1 MLKNGIILP
10 LINKSYLNNLFTTSF
25 PQNKNSLNNSIHLG
39 KLINETIEL
48 GVLSSIPNKSEIF
61 PNNIFIVHQEHRTT
75 KNRLI
80 FDMSFLNQFIVSPK
94 FSLLKIPSILHIL
107 QKAKFAAKIDLS
119 KAYYH
124 IPIHNSFKKFFTFA
138 FKNKKFCFNNMPF
151 GLSLA
156 PYIFTTIMTAV
167 IVYIRRTYGIIIYSY
182 LDDILILADNHFQ
195 IQYALL
201 KVSDLFGRLGLTI
214 NYKAS
219 VMEPKSII
227 TYLGITFNLNK
238 KTMTLSSRNKTN
250 LLSKINT
257 FIQSPQASL
266 RQIESVV
273 GSLNFAS
280 TYTNLG
286 KNLLQPVIYLMNKK
300 FRFFHRDTLI
310 KTPPQL
316 KRKLIPW
323 LQESLFTPIPITIP
337 LPSLSVFVDASNQ
350 GWGATFIDKNHQ
362 YQEDGK
368 SGGNPSSYKYLRN
381 LSCPKSSHLSN
392 QKRVSHKPILRFQNN
407 NSMSSEARFLET
419 SSKTRDHNY
428 SSKIFE
434 SKQNQN
440 FIPIHSQKNK
450 HFCGFSI
457 QEEKPFS
464 FGNRNESR
472 HLQSPTSETSIQVDD
487 RSIHKREKLQT
498 LSICNLN
505 PFKHSSFRCISSRLE
520 PTRKHIHVSSSI
532 SHQQSDLQTEE
543 NSSNSPCSIDNTQQ
557 TTSTMVLHTSKNL
570 SQQFSPT
577 TRRQL
582 FTNNDIKRLEILS
595 SAPISL
601 NRLVPITSRFSSL
614 SSSLQHKIS
623 SSIRESSS
631 STYQQLWKKLAL
643 FISERYGENK
653 FPYIAIID
661 YFESLID
668 SKYSV
673 SSIPRSRSAFHIPL
687 KYYFPEQDL
696 LQDEIIN
703 LLIKFHQ
710 RQQPKQILEFPS
722 WELDLVLKCLED
734 LDVSS
739 YDQLLEK
746 TLFLT
751 LLAFSARI
759 LEFQA
764 LSNSRSSIN
773 KEFMILQPRL
783 SFTAKKSFS
792 HFLSETN

>member
-1 MLKNGIILP
+1 MAPGI
-10 LINKSYLNNLFTTSF
+10 LIYPDSNHNPSAISV
-25 PQNKNSLNNSIHLG
+25 SLRRCIKPGLESHIYG
-39 KLINETIEL
+39 QK
-48 GVLSSIPNKSEIF
+48 SSIS
-61 PNNIFIVHQEHRTT
+61 R
-75 KNRLI
+75 
-80 FDMSFLNQFIVSPK
+80 
-94 FSLLKIPSILHIL
+94 
-107 QKAKFAAKIDLS
+107 
-119 KAYYH
+119 
-124 IPIHNSFKKFFTFA
+124 
-138 FKNKKFCFNNMPF
+138 
-151 GLSLA
+151 
-156 PYIFTTIMTAV
+156 
-167 IVYIRRTYGIIIYSY
+167 
-182 LDDILILADNHFQ
+182 
-195 IQYALL
+195 
-201 KVSDLFGRLGLTI
+201 GRQ
-214 NYKAS
+214 
-219 VMEPKSII
+219 ME
-227 TYLGITFNLNK
+227 
-238 KTMTLSSRNKTN
+238 
-250 LLSKINT
+250 
-257 FIQSPQASL
+257 
-266 RQIESVV
+266 
-273 GSLNFAS
+273 
-280 TYTNLG
+280 
-286 KNLLQPVIYLMNKK
+286 
-300 FRFFHRDTLI
+300 
-310 KTPPQL
+310 
-316 KRKLIPW
+316 
-323 LQESLFTPIPITIP
+323 
-337 LPSLSVFVDASNQ
+337 
-350 GWGATFIDKNHQ
+350 
-362 YQEDGK
+362 

-440 FIPIHSQKNK
+440 FIPIHSRKNK
-450 HFCGFSI
+450 HFCGSSI

-464 FGNRNESR
+464 FGNRIESR
-472 HLQSPTSETSIQVDD
+472 HLQSPTSETSIQVDN

-532 SHQQSDLQTEE
+532 SHQQSDLQTKE

-623 SSIRESSS
+623 STIRESSS

-722 WELDLVLKCLED
+722 WELDLVLKRLED

-739 YDQLLEK
+739 YDHLLEK

-751 LLAFSARI
+751 LLAFPARI
-759 LEFQA
+759 SEFQA
-764 LSNSRSSIN
+764 LSISRSSIN

-783 SFTAKKSFS
+783 SFTAKNHS
-792 HFLSETN
+792 HTFCPKPIKIPSLPTNIKLCPVYFMQQYLEKCSNLALSNEIDRPDFLWMDKNLNLLTTMKIRKLFQKTIYLADPNAFIKQTNIHSIRAVSASILELKGLNLLEILSTMNWTSPSTYIQFYSQHTKNSVLSAIVAGHRFRNDLYNPSSQ